1 VLRSLL
7 TSGLILG
14 TACQA
19 AAQKEVDPGNLNIS
33 ATVGGKA
40 YQSEG
45 VGTCKHEPDAAI
57 YNVPAALWMVEQDGS
72 ADASI
77 KSLRLTVW
85 RPKDGSPEQISLN
98 LTTRSGSHR
107 IDVGG
112 RGDQVG
118 SAKMS
123 LAKSGAGG
131 RFELKGR
138 DQAGSSIDLLISCPA
153 FAGIEAEG
161 G

>member
-1 VLRSLL
+1 MLRSLL

-19 AAQKEVDPGNLNIS
+19 AAQKEVDPGNVLVS
-33 ATVGGKA
+33 AKVGGKA
-40 YQSEG
+40 YQGAG

-57 YNVPAALWMVEQDGS
+57 YNVPAALWIVEQNGS
-72 ADASI
+72 ADAEI
-77 KSLRLTVW
+77 NNLRLTLW
-85 RPKDGSPEQISLN
+85 RPKDGSTDQISLN

-118 SAKMS
+118 SAKVS

-131 RFELKGR
+131 KFELKGT
-138 DQAGSSIDLLISCPA
+138 DEAGASVDLAIKCPA

>member
-1 VLRSLL
+1 MLRSLL

-19 AAQKEVDPGNLNIS
+19 AAQKEVDPGNLIVS
-33 ATVGGKA
+33 ANVGGKA
-40 YQSEG
+40 YQSDG

-57 YNVPAALWMVEQDGS
+57 YNVPAALWMVEQNTG

-77 KSLRLTVW
+77 KNLRLTLW
-85 RPKDGSPEQISLN
+85 RPKDGSPEQISLS

-118 SAKMS
+118 SAKVS
-123 LAKSGAGG
+123 LEKSGAGG
-131 RFELKGR
+131 RFELKGK
-138 DQAGSSIDLLISCPA
+138 DEAGASIDLLIKCPA